1 MMSASQSI
9 DTVVI
14 FSKGDA
20 FALLDEGSRG
30 TSLSVE
36 ELRKNLEI
44 FTRSLHTLLPAVAD
58 PGSGFGLKT
67 LEVAVG
73 IDGKGHVGF
82 LGTGV
87 EVGAQAT
94 IKLTFSR

>member
-1 MMSASQSI
+1 MNTPSPPE
-9 DTVVI
+9 TVII

-20 FALLDEGSRG
+20 FDLLDGESGA
-30 TSLSVE
+30 TSLSVS
-36 ELRKNLEI
+36 ELNKNLDA
-44 FTRSLHTLLPAVAD
+44 FTQSLKTLLPSVAD
-58 PGSGFGLKT
+58 PGGGFGLKT
-67 LEVAVG
+67 VEVAVG

-94 IKLTFSR
+94 IKLVFSR